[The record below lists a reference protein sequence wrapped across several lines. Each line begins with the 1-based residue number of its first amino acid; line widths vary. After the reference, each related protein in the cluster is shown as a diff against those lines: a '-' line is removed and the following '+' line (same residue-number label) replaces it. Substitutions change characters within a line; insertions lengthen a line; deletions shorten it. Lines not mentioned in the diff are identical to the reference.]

1 MTDATN
7 KWDEPEPDEAQRW
20 EVLHDLERWVER
32 PVQWLGLVWLGL
44 LVLEYTWGLSPLLN
58 SAVWIIWVLFVAEFL
73 LRLILAPRKLR
84 FLQNNWLTVISLA
97 VPALRIFA
105 ALKAVRLLRLG
116 QAMRSAQLVRVVGSI
131 NRSMNTLR
139 IYLVR
144 HQTGYIVA
152 LTVLV
157 VLVGSAGMW
166 ALEGAHTVEGGF
178 ANFGD
183 ALWWTA
189 MIMTTM
195 GSAYWPQTFEG
206 RVLTFLLSAYALS
219 IFGYITA
226 FLASYF
232 VGRDTGVQAARPS
245 SAEEIAQLSK
255 QIDALRRELRER
267 VETQK

>member
-1 MTDATN
+1 MADATN
-7 KWDEPEPDEAQRW
+7 DWNDPNASEAQRW
-20 EVLHDLERWVER
+20 QVLRDLEQWLER
-32 PVQWLGLVWLGL
+32 PIQWLGLLWLAL
-44 LVLEYTWGLSPLLN
+44 LVVEYIWGLNPLLN
-58 SAVWIIWVLFVAEFL
+58 TVVWLVWVLFVGEFL
-73 LRLILAPRKLR
+73 LRLALAPRKLR
-84 FLQNNWLTVISLA
+84 FLQSNWLTVISLA

-139 IYLVR
+139 AYLMR

-152 LTVLV
+152 LTALV

-166 ALEGAHTVEGGF
+166 TLEGAHSIEGGF
-178 ANFGD
+178 VDFGD
-183 ALWWTA
+183 AFWWTA

-206 RVLTFLLSAYALS
+206 RVLAFLLSAYALS

-232 VGRDTGVQAARPS
+232 IGRDASAPAGKPSVADELARL
-245 SAEEIAQLSK
+245 SA

-267 VETQK
+267 KETQK

>member
-1 MTDATN
+1 MADATN
-7 KWDEPEPDEAQRW
+7 KWNEPQADEAQRW

-116 QAMRSAQLVRVVGSI
+116 QTMRSAQLVRVVGSI

-157 VLVGSAGMW
+157 VLVGAAGMW
-166 ALEGAHTVEGGF
+166 ALEGVHTVEGGF

-206 RVLTFLLSAYALS
+206 RMLAFLLSAYALS

-232 VGRDTGVQAARPS
+232 VGRDTGVQAAKPT
-245 SAEEIAQLSK
+245 SAEEIAHLSQ
-255 QIDALRRELRER
+255 QIEALRRELRER